1 MTGFSAQWLA
11 LREGAD
17 FLARDAAVRDT
28 VIQRFSRSDTLTVVD
43 LACGAGS
50 NPRVLAPFLG
60 PRQSWRLV
68 DHDAGLLASARAAL
82 TAWADAIEGEEPL
95 ALRKDGRRLTFAFER
110 LDLNAD
116 LARALAGAELV
127 TAAAFFD
134 LVSPDWIEVFCAELA
149 RRRLPFYAVLTYDG
163 RESWTPPHAADAAM
177 LEAFH
182 RHQARDKG
190 FGPAAGPRAAAT
202 LQAALERHGFQVQ
215 VGASPWRLGAGDGK
229 LIAALGEGAA
239 EAVAQTG
246 LVDAAVIGDWRA
258 ARREASGC
266 EIGHVDIFASPPGV
280 G

>member
-1 MTGFSAQWLA
+1 VTGFSTQWLA

-17 FLARDAAVRDT
+17 FVARDAAVRDAALR
-28 VIQRFSRSDTLTVVD
+28 IFAHRDEMTVVD

-50 NPRVLAPFLG
+50 NPRALAPFFG

-82 TAWADAIEGEEPL
+82 TAWADAVEGEEPL
-95 ALRKDGRRLTFAFER
+95 ALHKNGRRLTFVFQR

-116 LARALAGAELV
+116 LAGALEGADLV

-134 LVSPDWIEVFCAELA
+134 LVSPDWIERFCAELA
-149 RRRLPFYAVLTYDG
+149 RRRLPLYALLTYDG

-177 LEAFH
+177 LDAFH

-190 FGPAAGPRAAAT
+190 FGAAAGPRSSAMLRET
-202 LQAALERHGFQVQ
+202 LERHGFEVH
-215 VGASPWRLGAGDGK
+215 VGASPWRLGPGDAE
-229 LIAALGEGAA
+229 LIAALSEGAA

-246 LVDAAVIGDWRA
+246 LVDAAVIADWRA
-258 ARREASGC
+258 ARRAARGC
-266 EIGHVDIFASPPGV
+266 QIGHVDIFASPRGI

>member
-28 VIQRFSRSDTLTVVD
+28 VVQRFSKSDTLTIVD

-50 NPRVLAPFLG
+50 NPRALAPFLG

-82 TAWADAIEGEEPL
+82 TAWADAVEGEEPL
-95 ALRKDGRRLTFAFER
+95 VSHKNGRRLTFIFER
-110 LDLNAD
+110 LDLDAD
-116 LARALAGAELV
+116 LARALKGADLV

-134 LVSPDWIEVFCAELA
+134 LVSPDWIERFCAELA
-149 RRRLPFYAVLTYDG
+149 RRRLPLYAVLSYDG

-177 LEAFH
+177 LDAFH

-190 FGPAAGPRAAAT
+190 FGPAAGPRSSAMLRET
-202 LQAALERHGFQVQ
+202 LERHGFEVH
-215 VGASPWRLGAGDGK
+215 VGASPWRLGEGDAE
-229 LIAALGEGAA
+229 LIAALSEGAA

-246 LVDAAVIGDWRA
+246 LVDAEVIADWRA
-258 ARREASGC
+258 ARRAASGC
-266 EIGHVDIFASPPGV
+266 EIGHVDIFASPCGI

>member
-1 MTGFSAQWLA
+1 MSGFEAQWLA

-17 FLARDAAVRDT
+17 FLARDGAVRDAALRYFAHRDE
-28 VIQRFSRSDTLTVVD
+28 IRVVD

-50 NPRVLAPFLG
+50 NPRALAPFLG

-68 DHDAGLLASARAAL
+68 DHDAGLLKSARAAL
-82 TAWADAIEGEEPL
+82 TVWADAVESEEPL
-95 ALRKDGRRLTFAFER
+95 ALRKNGRRLAFSFER

-116 LARALAGAELV
+116 LARALDGADLV

-134 LVSPDWIEVFCAELA
+134 LVSPDWIERFCAELM
-149 RRRLPFYAVLTYDG
+149 RRRLPLYAVLTYDG
-163 RESWTPPHAADAAM
+163 RESWTPPHEADAAM

-190 FGPAAGPRAAAT
+190 FGPAAGPRSSAM
-202 LQAALERHGFQVQ
+202 LREALERHGFEFQ
-215 VGASPWRLGAGDGK
+215 VGASPWRLGEGDAE
-229 LIAALGEGAA
+229 LIAALSEGAA

-246 LVDAAVIGDWRA
+246 LVDAAVIADWRA

-266 EIGHVDIFASPPGV
+266 EIGHVDIFATPRKV